1 MDMQKMEEN
10 KCFNW
15 VEPTLIIMRSRDDHI
30 SYILYNKII
39 NFSIGEEPFKMV
51 TIEVPKHKSD
61 YIKYIYDYRTEYA
74 KYLKNLYP
82 ESYNTDSGFSSL
94 IDAIKST
101 NEDLILLYKNYT
113 LIGSASYS
121 IIDKKKTIDVTHIG
135 VIERRKKYGTF
146 IMNSILSTAKIL
158 QYSVTATSN
167 GYADDFYHSL
177 NMKRIIDKP
186 LGIYIIQANYI
197 GDMS

>member
-1 MDMQKMEEN
+1 MDMQKQEEN

-15 VEPTLIIMRSRDDHI
+15 VEPTLITMRSRDEHT
-30 SYILYNKII
+30 SYVLYNKII
-39 NFSIGEEPFKMV
+39 NFSIGNESFKLV

-61 YIKYIYDYRTEYA
+61 YIGYIYDYRIEYA
-74 KYLKNLYP
+74 KHLKNLYP
-82 ESYNTDSGFSSL
+82 ESYNIDSGFSSL
-94 IDAIKST
+94 IDSIKST
-101 NEDLILLYKNYT
+101 NEDLILLYKNYILT
-113 LIGSASYS
+113 GASSYTV
-121 IIDKKKTIDVTHIG
+121 IEKKKTIDVTHIG
-135 VIERRKKYGTF
+135 VLERRRKYGTF
-146 IMNSILSTAKIL
+146 IMNSILSKAKIL

-197 GDMS
+197 GDMP